1 MIRRPPRSTRTDTL
15 FPYTTLCRSD
25 HQAEGIKHED
35 EQHAVAPQAGDLLAA
50 EPQDV
55 AQRLSQVMPHG
66 QRSCLRR
73 NSQASASSTG
83 QKAAVA
89 AMNGISSARPSPLVK
104 APTLVRRK

>member
-1 MIRRPPRSTRTDTL
+1 MRRLPPGYTRTDTL
-15 FPYTTLCRSD
+15 LPYTTLFRSD
-25 HQAEGIKHED
+25 HQAEGIEQEE

-50 EPQDV
+50 GPQDV

-89 AMNGISSARPSPLVK
+89 RMNEIGRAHV
-104 APTLVRRK
+104 